1 MSSSLEFNAF
11 KPTNEQLNNEIFQ
24 KFKKNKGSKVIY
36 LTSEKG

>member
-24 KFKKNKGSKVIY
+24 KFKKIKVAKLFI
-36 LTSEKG
+36 